1 MTTCQN
7 LFLSPVMGGDPRGPR
22 GNGRSQTGIKFDLA
36 QFLLPLPENACFTV
50 AGAWSRIMLPPK
62 FPVRPH
68 DSRGPRPRTQS
79 YCRLP
84 VVRTDFVAEA
94 IILCNSTSSSQI
106 DSTLIFPLPYSPWG
120 FSLSARSCVIPSGL
134 TVPWP
139 GPIAAATAAASH
151 PTNEAQFM
159 FGNGKA
165 PENTGPGAEHKS
177 LRKGTYGALSTE

>member
-1 MTTCQN
+1 MPKP
-7 LFLSPVMGGDPRGPR
+7 FFIPGDGRGSAGPPREREVTDGDQIRPGSIPSTIAR
-22 GNGRSQTGIKFDLA
+22 KRVLHGR
-36 QFLLPLPENACFTV
+36 
-50 AGAWSRIMLPPK
+50 WSRIMLPPK

-68 DSRGPRPRTQS
+68 DSRGLRPRTQR

-94 IILCNSTSSSQI
+94 IILRNSTSSSPI
-106 DSTLIFPLPYSPWG
+106 DSPLIFPLPYSPWG

-177 LRKGTYGALSTE
+177 LRKGT